1 LSFREGRDTLK
12 VIAIR
17 SLYRRL
23 LLWIPYSL
31 FSQRQKTQ
39 MLTARNEE
47 QKQVQV
53 KSDNAIRWLHAI
65 SHLSPSDILFT
76 SHFSTPVPKPP
87 HLFSSSRLP
96 SKMPPLD
103 PVSQIF
109 ETQFINA
116 WELFE
121 AHKFDEVSTSPPPQ
135 TTNRLT
141 SPPGQQPKRKAA
153 RTTHRSP
160 PQSRPAHH
168 PRTLA
173 QRSRLARRGST
184 PHLRDIVF
192 GKWNHP
198 DRRTS

>member
-1 LSFREGRDTLK
+1 MDTLFALQSAAK
-12 VIAIR
+12 DSNV
-17 SLYRRL
+17 
-23 LLWIPYSL
+23 
-31 FSQRQKTQ
+31 
-39 MLTARNEE
+39 TARNEE

-109 ETQFINA
+109 ENQFINA

-121 AHKFDEVSTSPPPQ
+121 AHQFDEVSTSPPPQ

-141 SPPGQQPKRKAA
+141 SPPGQQPKRKAPA
-153 RTTHRSP
+153 RTTPRSP
-160 PQSRPAHH
+160 PQGRPAHH
-168 PRTLA
+168 LRTLA
-173 QRSRLARRGST
+173 QQSCLARRGST
-184 PHLRDIVF
+184 THLRDIVF
-192 GKWNHP
+192 EKRNDP